1 MKHVTKKQLSG
12 VGINVFKNGKLDGSL
27 KDNFQGESE
36 MAHVKENAKGK
47 FGRLPSNLK
56 GQFWEVMVKALA
68 EGKSWGC
75 GGGEEGKGESYA
87 GQGGARE
94 ASNLNILASIFFK
107 YGLSGVR
114 EFSFAKPWPKVS
126 AVIKNTP

>member
-1 MKHVTKKQLSG
+1 M
-12 VGINVFKNGKLDGSL
+12 III
-27 KDNFQGESE
+27 
-36 MAHVKENAKGK
+36 
-47 FGRLPSNLK
+47 SNLEK
-56 GQFWEVMVKALA
+56 ECKEPILKALA

-87 GQGGARE
+87 GQGGAGE
-94 ASNLNILASIFFK
+94 ASNLNILSSVLFK
-107 YGLSGVR
+107 FGLSGVR